1 MKTKILRD
9 LFIGFIRIHI
19 LFHANQESV
28 YGSALM
34 IELARHGYVVGP
46 GTLYPILHGLEK
58 DDLLVSKTRVVNGKR
73 RRCYEIT
80 GYGKEL
86 LDKARQ
92 QAKEL
97 IEEIDEEN
105 RNVNEKEY

>member
-1 MKTKILRD
+1 
-9 LFIGFIRIHI
+9 
-19 LFHANQESV
+19 
-28 YGSALM
+28 M
-34 IELARHGYVVGP
+34 IELARHGYIVGP

-58 DDLLVSKTRVVNGKR
+58 DDLLISKTRVVNGKR

-80 GYGKEL
+80 NYGKEL

-105 RNVNEKEY
+105 TNVH